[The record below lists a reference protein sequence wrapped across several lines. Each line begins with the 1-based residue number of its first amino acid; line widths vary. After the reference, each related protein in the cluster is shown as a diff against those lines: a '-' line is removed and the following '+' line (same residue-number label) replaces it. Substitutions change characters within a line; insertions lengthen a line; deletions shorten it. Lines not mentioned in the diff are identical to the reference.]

1 MFFVKASYLRV
12 VDADIL
18 SLLFSLFSLSDLF
31 AMKILRRLQMLN
43 TRYRRDF
50 FCLEYRNVTIC
61 RKYFEVLKNMANFTR
76 FYRGTIYSS
85 EIGVK
90 KINNFNPKQ

>member
-1 MFFVKASYLRV
+1 MFFVKVSYLRV

-43 TRYRRDF
+43 TRYRRVE
-50 FCLEYRNVTIC
+50 LR
-61 RKYFEVLKNMANFTR
+61 
-76 FYRGTIYSS
+76 
-85 EIGVK
+85 
-90 KINNFNPKQ
+90 

>member
-1 MFFVKASYLRV
+1 MFFVKASCLRV
-12 VDADIL
+12 ADADIL

-50 FCLEYRNVTIC
+50 FCLEYRNMTIC
-61 RKYFEVLKNMANFTR
+61 QKYFEVLKNMANFTR